1 MTLAQHFRAV
11 TVLGLPLIGSHLAQF
26 AVHVIDTIMLGW
38 YDITALAASVLATSL
53 FFVIFIMGSGFAFA
67 VMGMVAKAAGAD
79 DDIRVRRVT
88 RMGLW
93 LSVIYAALFLPAMIW
108 SGAIFAAFG
117 QDTELSALA
126 QDYLRVAGL
135 GLFPAL
141 LVMVVKS
148 YLAALEHAGVVLWAT
163 LSAVFVNAGLNW
175 VFIFGNL
182 GAPELGLVGAA
193 WASVG
198 AQMASLLVLVLYT
211 ARRLPQHAM
220 FQRLWRPDWPAFG
233 EVFRLGWPIG
243 LTNLAESGMFSAS
256 ALLIGLIGEL
266 PLAAHG
272 IALQIA
278 SATFMVHLGLSQA
291 ATVRAG
297 RALGRNDVTALG
309 QGAMA
314 AVTLSMAFVGI
325 TVILFLGVPELLI
338 SGFIS
343 PEEPQRAAILTIGAA
358 LLAVAALFQ
367 LVDAGQVMALGMLRG
382 IQDTKVPM
390 YLAALSY
397 WVCGIP
403 ASYLIGIQW
412 GYGAVGVWLG
422 LVIGLLLATVL
433 LWWRF
438 LNTFRAMQ
446 SSGGAAAPS

>member
-1 MTLAQHFRAV
+1 MTFAQHLRAV
-11 TVLGLPLIGSHLAQF
+11 SVLGLPLIGSHLAQF

-38 YDITALAASVLATSL
+38 YDITALAASVLAVGF

-67 VMGMVAKAAGAD
+67 VMGMVAEATGTD
-79 DDIRVRRVT
+79 DHPRIRRVT

-93 LSVIYAALFLPAMIW
+93 LSVIYAALFLPVMIW
-108 SGAIFAAFG
+108 SEPVFLAFG
-117 QDTELSALA
+117 QSPELSALA
-126 QDYLRVAGL
+126 QDYLRIAGV
-135 GLFPAL
+135 GLVPAL
-141 LVMVVKS
+141 LVMVTKS
-148 YLAALEHAGVVLWAT
+148 YLAAMERAGVVLWAT
-163 LSAVFVNAGLNW
+163 LFAVVVNAGLNW
-175 VFIFGNL
+175 VLIFGNL
-182 GAPELGLVGAA
+182 GAPEMGLKGAA
-193 WASVG
+193 LASVG
-198 AQMASLLVLVLYT
+198 AQLGSLLVLVLYT
-211 ARRLPQHAM
+211 ARKLPEHAM
-220 FQRLWRPDWPAFG
+220 FQRLWRPDWPAFA

-243 LTNLAESGMFSAS
+243 LTNLAESALFTAS
-256 ALLIGLIGEL
+256 AFLIGLIGEL

-297 RALGRNDVTALG
+297 RAMGRKDVEGLGRGGL
-309 QGAMA
+309 A
-314 AVTLSMAFVGI
+314 AVTLSTGFVGI
-325 TVILFLGVPELLI
+325 TMILFLGVPSLLI

-343 PEEPQRAAILTIGAA
+343 PDEPQKAAILVIGAQ

-382 IQDTKVPM
+382 IQDTKIPM
-390 YLAALSY
+390 YLATVSY
-397 WVCGIP
+397 WGCGMP
-403 ASYLIGIQW
+403 ASWLIGIHW

-422 LVIGLLLATVL
+422 LVVGLALAAAL

-438 LNTFRAMQ
+438 LKMYRAMQ

>member
-1 MTLAQHFRAV
+1 MTFAQHLRAV

-38 YDITALAASVLATSL
+38 YDITALAASVLATSF
-53 FFVIFIMGSGFAFA
+53 FFVVFIMGAGFAFA
-67 VMGMVAKAAGAD
+67 VMGMVAEAAGAGD
-79 DDIRVRRVT
+79 ETRIRRVT

-93 LSVIYAALFLPAMIW
+93 LSVIYAALFLPAMVW
-108 SGAIFAAFG
+108 SEVIFLAFG
-117 QDTELSALA
+117 QEPELSALA
-126 QDYLRVAGL
+126 QDYLRVAGF

-141 LVMVVKS
+141 LVMVTKS
-148 YLAALEHAGVVLWAT
+148 YLAAMEHAGVVLWAT
-163 LSAVFVNAGLNW
+163 ISAALVNAGLNW
-175 VFIFGNL
+175 VLIFGNL

-198 AQMASLLVLVLYT
+198 AQLATLAVLVIYT
-211 ARRLPQHAM
+211 ERKLPEHAM
-220 FQRLWRPDWPAFG
+220 FQRLWRPDPQAFRS
-233 EVFRLGWPIG
+233 VFRLGWPIG

-297 RALGRNDVTALG
+297 RAMGRKDVPGLGRGGLA
-309 QGAMA
+309 AM
-314 AVTLSMAFVGI
+314 TLSMGFVGL
-325 TVILFLGVPELLI
+325 TVILFLGAPNLLV

-343 PEEPQRAAILTIGAA
+343 PDEPQRMEILAIDAS

-382 IQDTKVPM
+382 IQDTRIPM

-397 WVCGIP
+397 WICGIP
-403 ASYLIGIQW
+403 ASYLLGITL
-412 GYGAVGVWLG
+412 GFGAVGVWLG
-422 LVIGLLLATVL
+422 LVVGLILAAIL
-433 LWWRF
+433 LWGRF
-438 LNTFRAMQ
+438 LQTYRGMQ
-446 SSGGAAAPS
+446 SNSGAAAPG